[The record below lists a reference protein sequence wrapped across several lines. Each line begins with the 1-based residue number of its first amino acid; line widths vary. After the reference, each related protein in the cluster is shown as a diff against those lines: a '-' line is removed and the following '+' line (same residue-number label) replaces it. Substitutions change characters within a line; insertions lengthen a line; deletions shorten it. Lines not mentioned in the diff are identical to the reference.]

1 VRAYVFC
8 LVAVVL
14 YAGNTLTGRALE
26 DLPAS
31 TVAFARFTI
40 ALVLLVPLGGREAW
54 RARAVFARNPGPVL
68 LLSVTGVALFNTLIY
83 AALHLTTATNVSVLQ
98 TAVPP
103 VTAVVSC
110 LVLREM
116 LARRQWVGVGLSAL
130 GAAWVVFGG
139 IGPGGIS
146 GRNAG
151 DAVAGV
157 AVISWARYSV
167 AVRRYGH
174 LFPAHGLVLVMTTV
188 SALLVLP
195 LTLWEWTSGGIPDLD
210 DIGTHLWGL
219 VYVGVFPSV
228 IALVA
233 YNRAVSA
240 IGPSHAAAFLS
251 FLPVFTMLGAVIFLG
266 ERIGAA
272 HLVGGALVIVG
283 VLLTTSST
291 RTSREPAVSECRQPA
306 DRDPTT

>member
-1 VRAYVFC
+1 VRAYAFC
-8 LVAVVL
+8 LVAVAL
-14 YAGNTLTGRALE
+14 YAGNTLTGRALG

-40 ALVLLVPLGGREAW
+40 ALLLLVPLGGREAW

-68 LLSVTGVALFNTLIY
+68 LLAVTGVALFNTLIY
-83 AALHLTTATNVSVLQ
+83 ASLHLTTATNVSVLQ

-103 VTAVVSC
+103 VTAVISC
-110 LVLREM
+110 FVLREV
-116 LARRQWVGVGLSAL
+116 LDRRQWVGVGLSA
-130 GAAWVVFGG
+130 GAAAWVVTGG
-139 IGPGGIS
+139 IGTGGIS

-151 DAVAGV
+151 DAIAGV
-157 AVISWARYSV
+157 AVISWACYSV

-174 LFPAHGLVLVMTTV
+174 LFPANGLVLVMTAV

-195 LTLWEWTSGGIPDLD
+195 LTLWEWTMGGIPDLD
-210 DIGTHLWGL
+210 DIGSQLWGL

-240 IGPSHAAAFLS
+240 LGPSHAAAFLS

-266 ERIGAA
+266 EQIGSTQIVGAA
-272 HLVGGALVIVG
+272 AVIVG
-283 VLLTTSST
+283 VLLTTSGNAHQPGAG
-291 RTSREPAVSECRQPA
+291 SR
-306 DRDPTT
+306 